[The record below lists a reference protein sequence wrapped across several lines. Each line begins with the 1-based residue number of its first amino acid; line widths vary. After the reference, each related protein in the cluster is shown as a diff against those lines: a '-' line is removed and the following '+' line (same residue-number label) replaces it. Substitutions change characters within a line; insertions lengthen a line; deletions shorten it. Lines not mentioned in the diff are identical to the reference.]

1 MLANAFQAARTT
13 SIPCVMNGMDVGLR
27 LESCSWKFPGRRL
40 ILIWLTLQVFNSS
53 LAVQRAD
60 GAGAL
65 EAAVA
70 GGVVDAGRAAAL
82 HDSVLNRIMYKQNH
96 VAGRVNH
103 TQLAHCP
110 SKMGAPSQGCESAPF
125 RVQINCPRYQDAVGL
140 PFKGESHGG
149 QWDSSFREKGDSSC
163 G

>member
-27 LESCSWKFPGRRL
+27 LESCSLEISGASIDRL

-82 HDSVLNRIMYKQNH
+82 HDSVFYMILFFKNRIMYKQNQ
-96 VAGRVNH
+96 AAAAAWQPA
-103 TQLAHCP
+103 TL
-110 SKMGAPSQGCESAPF
+110 
-125 RVQINCPRYQDAVGL
+125 
-140 PFKGESHGG
+140 
-149 QWDSSFREKGDSSC
+149 SSIVLQVYR
-163 G
+163 